1 MRSIAAVAA
10 LTAIASAQC
19 GFVTTNH
26 GGFAGTNFGFSDTA
40 LFDPDGIGPQLPRLV
55 CTAVD
60 GLAGPGGANA
70 LGIASYDEATGAW
83 SPLGT
88 GVVQGSARH
97 LAVLPSG
104 ELVVGGAFTSVG
116 GVACANVARWTGTT
130 FAPLG
135 GGPGGS
141 VTAMKAAPNGDVVAI
156 AGSSVR
162 RWDGS
167 AWTTVG
173 TVPASTNHLAF
184 AANGDLL
191 VSHGD
196 GILRWDGSNW
206 LPHAPGMTTVR
217 NLATMPNGDLLAA
230 GRLATQPIGNM
241 HFAVWNGTGWTT
253 LGGSWNFTLGQSS
266 IDDLLFL
273 PNGDPVAVGQYMFQ
287 PFTENLGL
295 HRWNG
300 TAWTAFSSSGGS
312 VRGAT
317 FTPSGRLYVTFG
329 GNLVSHR
336 TTCPAQL
343 TAAGNGCPGS
353 GGANHLEV
361 TQRAWL
367 GGTFRSRGRQL
378 PAAAFVAATYGFTTL
393 TLPLSNVFLEAPP
406 GCDLHVMPDLLDL
419 ILATNGQATSTLPI
433 PALTALLGSV
443 LHHQLVPFESDLAG
457 TLVSVT
463 ASNAVTATVGS
474 F

>member
-26 GGFAGTNFGFSDTA
+26 GGFAGTNFRFTDTE
-40 LFDPDGIGPQLPRLV
+40 LFDPDGPGPQAPRLV

-60 GLAGPGGANA
+60 GLAGPGGPNA
-70 LGIASYDEATGAW
+70 LGIASFDEATGAW

-88 GVVQGSARH
+88 GVVQGTARH
-97 LAVLPSG
+97 LAVRPNG
-104 ELVVGGAFTSVG
+104 ELLVGGAFTSVG

-130 FAPLG
+130 FAPLA

-141 VTAMKAAPNGDVVAI
+141 ITAMKVAPNGDLVVI
-156 AGSSVR
+156 AATSVR
-162 RWDGS
+162 RWDGNS
-167 AWTTVG
+167 WTSVG
-173 TVPASTNHLAF
+173 AVPASVDHLAF

-191 VSHGD
+191 ASHGN

-206 LPHAPGMTTVR
+206 LPHAPGMINVR
-217 NLATMPNGDLLAA
+217 NLATMPNGGLLAA
-230 GRLATQPIGNM
+230 GQLATQPLGDLR
-241 HFAVWNGTGWTT
+241 FAVWDGTSWSA
-253 LGGSWNFTLGQSS
+253 LGASWNFTLGLSE
-266 IDDLLFL
+266 IRDLLFL

-287 PFTENLGL
+287 PFAENLGL

-300 TAWTAFSSSGGS
+300 AAWTAFSTTGGS
-312 VRGAT
+312 GRGAT
-317 FTPSGRLYVTFG
+317 FSPSGRLYVTFG
-329 GNLVSHR
+329 ASLVSHR

-343 TAAGNGCPGS
+343 VAAGNGCPGS
-353 GGANHLEV
+353 GGGNLLAVE
-361 TQRAWL
+361 QRAWL
-367 GGTFRSRGRQL
+367 GGTFRSRGQQL
-378 PAAAFVAATYGFTTL
+378 PTLAFAAAVHGFSTL
-393 TLPLSNVFLEAPP
+393 TLPLSNVFQEALP
-406 GCDLHVMPDLLDL
+406 GCDLHVTPDLLGL
-419 ILATNGQATSTLPI
+419 ILVTNGQATCSLPI
-433 PALTALLGSV
+433 PPLASLLGTV
-443 LHHQLVPFESDLAG
+443 LHHQLVPFEFDGGG